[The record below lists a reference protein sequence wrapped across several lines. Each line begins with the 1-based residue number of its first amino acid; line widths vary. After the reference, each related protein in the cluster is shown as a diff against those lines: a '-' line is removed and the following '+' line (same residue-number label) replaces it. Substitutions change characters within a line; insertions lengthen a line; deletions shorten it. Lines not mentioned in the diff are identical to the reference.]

1 MEQDLLFD
9 DPSYQ
14 SLPNEIQRS
23 IRDDED
29 YEDPT
34 PLLDSVGAPG
44 SPPPLPPPTVE
55 AIQEDDKARSFRE
68 VDIDE
73 ALLCD
78 NEAVPYSFLNTSG
91 SGHLS
96 QSPLIPASNEL
107 IEEDFESD
115 SSYEE
120 EPAVPR
126 KPTQIRQSTKSTA
139 DSNGVDEKLYIVG
152 DLVENKAPKSFK
164 SRATLERTDSSG
176 SLQEQGI
183 YQGLVMTNAEK
194 QRLGILPESIYM
206 TANLEQW
213 GEELEHLSIRVET
226 VSEGT
231 FVDDAT
237 YQLPTV
243 TFPRGT
249 PANVTARKLTSTYYT
264 PTHNTYCIT
273 HTHTHTHR
281 LSQFNTATSCEA
293 YKSKVPWLHPPR
305 SAPPPSR

>member
-55 AIQEDDKARSFRE
+55 AIQEDNKARSFRE

-91 SGHLS
+91 SGHHS
-96 QSPLIPASNEL
+96 QSPLIPPSNEL

-126 KPTQIRQSTKSTA
+126 KQSTKSTA
-139 DSNGVDEKLYIVG
+139 DSNGVD
-152 DLVENKAPKSFK
+152 
-164 SRATLERTDSSG
+164 
-176 SLQEQGI
+176 
-183 YQGLVMTNAEK
+183 
-194 QRLGILPESIYM
+194 
-206 TANLEQW
+206 
-213 GEELEHLSIRVET
+213 
-226 VSEGT
+226 
-231 FVDDAT
+231 
-237 YQLPTV
+237 
-243 TFPRGT
+243 
-249 PANVTARKLTSTYYT
+249 
-264 PTHNTYCIT
+264 
-273 HTHTHTHR
+273 
-281 LSQFNTATSCEA
+281 
-293 YKSKVPWLHPPR
+293 
-305 SAPPPSR
+305 